1 MQFGPPQAIFRKKGL
16 HETGPS
22 SLAARTSPWAH
33 PHAHGEICTK
43 RCSCSAQINRKLER
57 TMPSAHVMAV
67 CLKTHVE
74 QPYEESRIQMP
85 KPSEDNEF
93 DRVVLKA
100 GLQLFNTK
108 VSHLHPKELACNAQG
123 LGSLRRNLEFDI
135 RHQIA
140 IDRIANVSTQEKS
153 RANLVEEA

>member
-1 MQFGPPQAIFRKKGL
+1 
-16 HETGPS
+16 
-22 SLAARTSPWAH
+22 
-33 PHAHGEICTK
+33 
-43 RCSCSAQINRKLER
+43 
-57 TMPSAHVMAV
+57 
-67 CLKTHVE
+67 
-74 QPYEESRIQMP
+74 MP